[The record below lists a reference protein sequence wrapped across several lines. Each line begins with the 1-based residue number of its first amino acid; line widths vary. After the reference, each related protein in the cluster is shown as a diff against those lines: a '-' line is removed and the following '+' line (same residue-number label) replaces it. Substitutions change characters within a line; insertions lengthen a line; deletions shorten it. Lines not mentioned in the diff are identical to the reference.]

1 MGPKYLGQRGGAARQ
16 QGEAERQGGPDQAM
30 PEGGATVRTAHESIA
45 S

>member
-1 MGPKYLGQRGGAARQ
+1 MGPKYLGQRGGAAGQ

-30 PEGGATVRTAHESIA
+30 PEGGAAVRTARGPTA